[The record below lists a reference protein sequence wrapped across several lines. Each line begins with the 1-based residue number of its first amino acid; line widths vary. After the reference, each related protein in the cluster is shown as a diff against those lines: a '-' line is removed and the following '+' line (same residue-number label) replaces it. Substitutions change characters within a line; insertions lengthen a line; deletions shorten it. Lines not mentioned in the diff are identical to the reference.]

1 MIEDNI
7 LNIHWGT
14 GLQEA
19 ELLILLSFGGGFGMI
34 LFQKNILKF
43 EMRKRD

>member
-1 MIEDNI
+1 MTGDNVM
-7 LNIHWGT
+7 NIHESP

-19 ELLILLSFGGGFGMI
+19 ELLTPFSFGGGFGMI
-34 LFQKNILKF
+34 LFQKRILKL